1 MKFNKIIKLLS
12 IGALTLSALAPA
24 TSFAK
29 WRFSDQVNLANN
41 TLSGKVDEL
50 NKQIQSQ
57 MGGQGGGGS
66 SSGGSSAGGGG
77 GRVGFYMY
85 IPYRQ
90 NDVFVFCKEGPNT
103 QGQDYYWVPTDGVG
117 GFTITN
123 YYAYIYNSESWITTA
138 YYVTICPIG
147 AGPGNWQGT
156 GSGGDYKG
164 SRDYVS
170 PPDTRTGPAQR
181 GQKLESFPH

>member
-41 TLSGKVDEL
+41 TLSNKVNEL
-50 NKQIQSQ
+50 NQKIKSE
-57 MGGQGGGGS
+57 MVGQGV
-66 SSGGSSAGGGG
+66 G
-77 GRVGFYMY
+77 GRVGFHMY

-90 NDVFVFCKEGPNT
+90 NDIFVFCKEGPNT
-103 QGQDYYWVPTDGVG
+103 KGQNYYWIPTDGVG

-123 YYAYIYNSESWITTA
+123 YRAYIYNSESWISTA

-147 AGPGNWQGT
+147 AGPGTWKGT
-156 GSGGDYKG
+156 GSGGNYKG

-170 PPDTRTGPAQR
+170 PPDTNTGPAQK